1 MLNLTST
8 TDLLQIINAGT
19 VNVQVVVDYVDA
31 SSGGTVFTP
40 GNQPTLITTAATTT
54 ICNSPGASVQR
65 GVSHILIQNTG
76 TSAAAIQVQRIAG
89 STTTNALPNA
99 SGIVTIPAGYS
110 LEYNEQNGWV
120 LIDKSLGRV
129 ETPLSGRLI
138 ARTVLSSGTSFTTSA
153 STNTVIAKLQ
163 GGGGGS
169 GGITGAAT
177 SSWASGG
184 GGGGSYLEKTVAVS
198 PNTAYTIAIGAAGT
212 AGATAGGT
220 GGNGGSTTL
229 AVGGTT
235 YTAPGGTGSVGGTAT
250 GALLVGP
257 VGAGGAVPTNGDLNV
272 GGEPGSP
279 GITLIPSTGIMT
291 SGAGGHAPGFG
302 ASGAPLTSTGGVGN
316 AGIGFGAGGSGSSTN
331 GATNRVGIAGLVG
344 AMIVE
349 EYS

>member
-31 SSGGTVFTP
+31 SSGGNVFTP
-40 GNQPTLITTAATTT
+40 GNQPTLITSAATTT

-129 ETPLSGRLI
+129 ETPLAGRLI
-138 ARTVLSSGTSFTTSA
+138 ARTVLSSGTTFTTTA
-153 STNTVIAKLQ
+153 STNTIIIKGV
-163 GGGGGS
+163 
-169 GGITGAAT
+169 
-177 SSWASGG
+177 GG
-184 GGGGSYLEKTVAVS
+184 GGGGGGCSSVAAAAAAAGGGQAGGYLEKTVATA
-198 PNTAYTIAIGAAGT
+198 PNTVLAYTIGAAGSNASGAAGGNGGSSTFVVGGVTYT
-212 AGATAGGT
+212 AGPGNGAALATASTTVTANT
-220 GGNGGSTTL
+220 GGNGGATSTTGDL
-229 AVGGTT
+229 NTAGQPGGNGTVMLVGAGTT
-235 YTAPGGTGSVGGTAT
+235 EVVSGGIGGSSPFGAGGTGA
-250 GALLVGP
+250 AAP
-257 VGAGGAVPTNGDLNV
+257 GAGGAAT
-272 GGEPGSP
+272 
-279 GITLIPSTGIMT
+279 
-291 SGAGGHAPGFG
+291 
-302 ASGAPLTSTGGVGN
+302 
-316 AGIGFGAGGSGSSTN
+316 GFGAGGGGSAT
-331 GATNRVGIAGLVG
+331 GASAARAGG
-344 AMIVE
+344 APTGGCWVVE